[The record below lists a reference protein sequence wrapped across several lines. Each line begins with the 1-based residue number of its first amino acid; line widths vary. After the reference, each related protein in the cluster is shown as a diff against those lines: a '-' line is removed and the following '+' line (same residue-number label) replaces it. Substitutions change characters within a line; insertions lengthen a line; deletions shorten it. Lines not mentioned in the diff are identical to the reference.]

1 MHKFLLFSLAAALLS
16 SCNRP
21 QTVQNTDLTAV
32 DFATA
37 RKGFKTKILV
47 KKDYLSVVAE
57 PPKDLMRIV
66 SFPTALGGMDAYL
79 TNIPND
85 GKLHPAI
92 IWITGG
98 WGNDIGDNSWS
109 EYEPSNDQSG
119 SVFYKNGIV
128 TMYPSQRGGNKNAG
142 SDENCYGEI
151 DDIIA
156 AAEFLRKQKGIDT
169 SRIYLGGHSTG
180 GTKVL
185 LVAECYHKFK
195 ATFSFGPATEY
206 LNYGTDNAYFNM
218 KNPIERQ
225 MRAPYLWLSSLRTPV
240 YVMEGETGNVESLL
254 FMQKKAI
261 KEGNTYIK
269 FDAVKNKNHFSVL
282 YPKSLEIAQK
292 IVKNEL

>member
-1 MHKFLLFSLAAALLS
+1 MHKFLLFGLLL
-16 SCNRP
+16 
-21 QTVQNTDLTAV
+21 LTACTPTRNEGDG
-32 DFATA
+32 DFAFV
-37 RKGFKTKILV
+37 RKPFKTKILV
-47 KKDYLSVVAE
+47 KKTYPSEVAE

-66 SFPTALGGMDAYL
+66 SFPTNLGKMDAYL

-92 IWITGG
+92 IWISGG
-98 WGNDIGDNSWS
+98 FGNDIGDNSWA
-109 EYEPSNDQSG
+109 ENDESNDQSG

-128 TMYPSQRGGNKNAG
+128 TMFPSQRGGNKNAG

-185 LVAECYHKFK
+185 LVAECYHKFR
-195 ATFSFGPATEY
+195 ATFSFGPVAVYRDYGEIYFDTTSQSEETMRSPFIW
-206 LNYGTDNAYFNM
+206 LNDV
-218 KNPIERQ
+218 
-225 MRAPYLWLSSLRTPV
+225 RTPV
-240 YVMEGETGNVESLL
+240 YVIEGEDFGNIDDLL
-254 FMQKKAI
+254 LMQDDAKRNDNK
-261 KEGNTYIK
+261 YIK
-269 FDAVKNKNHFSVL
+269 FEAVKGKDHFSVL

-292 IVKNEL
+292 IVKGYW